1 MIKSILI
8 TKDGKDLSIRTKEGF
23 LTGETVIPVKD
34 AKELI
39 LGIIGLLGVGDE
51 YIVVLRKRRKV

>member
-8 TKDGKDLSIRTKEGF
+8 TKNGKDLSIRTREGF
-23 LTGETVIPVKD
+23 LSGETVIPVKD

-39 LGIIGLLGVGDE
+39 LGIIGLLNVGDE
-51 YIVVLRKRRKV
+51 YIVILRKRRKA